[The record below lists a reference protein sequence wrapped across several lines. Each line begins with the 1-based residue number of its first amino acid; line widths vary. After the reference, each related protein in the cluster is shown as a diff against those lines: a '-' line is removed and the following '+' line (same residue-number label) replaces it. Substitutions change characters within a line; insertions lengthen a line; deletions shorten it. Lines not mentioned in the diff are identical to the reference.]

1 MAKHLT
7 DMDIEKIVGVID
19 GCTGK
24 LTWDWVCDTAAKAVG
39 KRPTRQSLNT
49 HVRIKAAFKNKKE
62 RLKSGAG
69 EIKTP
74 PSLTVAAQRIKRLE
88 EENARLKKENELFL
102 EQFVVWQYNAYRNG
116 LSEAQL
122 NDPLPVI
129 DRESSEA
136 DKV

>member
-19 GCTGK
+19 GCTRK
-24 LTWDWVCDTAAKAVG
+24 LTWDWVCDTAVKVVG
-39 KRPTRQSLNT
+39 KRPTRQSLNMHT
-49 HVRIKAAFKNKKE
+49 RIKAAFKNKKE

-88 EENARLKKENELFL
+88 EENARLKKENKLFL

-116 LSEAQL
+116 LSEVQL
-122 NDPLPVI
+122 NYPLPVI
-129 DRESSEA
+129 DRDSSEIG
-136 DKV
+136 KV